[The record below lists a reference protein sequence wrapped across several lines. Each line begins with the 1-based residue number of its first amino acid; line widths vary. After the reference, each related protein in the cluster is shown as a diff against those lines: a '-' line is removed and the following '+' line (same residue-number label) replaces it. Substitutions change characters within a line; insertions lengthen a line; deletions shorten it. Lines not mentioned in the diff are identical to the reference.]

1 MCEDID
7 DCQDEPCVHGACKD
21 TGTHSF
27 ECECGAGWTDT
38 ICDFDV
44 DECVQQTHQCHKD
57 AVCANTEGSYTCE
70 CSTGWEGDGIFTC
83 SDINDCISTPC
94 ANGGC
99 KDAGPG
105 HYQCN
110 CDDGW
115 KDTNC
120 DFDINECV
128 AKTHD
133 CSENARCV
141 NTPGSYSCRCL
152 KGWEG
157 DGYDCKDVNDCEPD
171 PCVYGVCSDTGAVS
185 YACECADGWQSDN
198 CDVDIDECIDS
209 VHACD
214 LRATCTNHVGGYN
227 CDCDDEYYG
236 DGSSCYPCHQ
246 CEAGFQE
253 SSTCDD
259 TDRTCVDVDECTLGT
274 HNCDL
279 NADCKNMD
287 GSFSCMCQE
296 GFFGTGEHCAAC
308 TECEEGERTDREC
321 SPTLDRTCKVI
332 VPDGLYTITSEADGS
347 NKCLVFSAEGSNQ
360 YPERYDWG
368 NSPDFCGIPK
378 LNGMSG
384 KEALL
389 KNRQAVFRLARL
401 EKDLYTVESDAD
413 GKGWKCLRFGM
424 GGKNQYPDRYNWGE
438 GSNMCGYQAQDG
450 ASVEESL
457 VADGQ
462 AVWKL
467 VSLGEDEG
475 SFMIQSNADH
485 DGWKCMVF
493 GGHGYDTNPRRLDWG
508 NGDEYCGVGHWGG
521 LSLKEALLENKQA
534 VWKLNYV
541 TDAKATYRD

>member
-1 MCEDID
+1 MCFPI
-7 DCQDEPCVHGACKD
+7 
-21 TGTHSF
+21 S
-27 ECECGAGWTDT
+27 
-38 ICDFDV
+38 
-44 DECVQQTHQCHKD
+44 HQCHKD

-214 LRATCTNHVGGYN
+214 LRATCTNHVGGYV
-227 CDCDDEYYG
+227 CDCNAEYYG
-236 DGSSCYPCHQ
+236 DGESCYPCHQ
-246 CEAGFQE
+246 CEMGFVEE
-253 SSTCDD
+253 SACDA
-259 TDRTCVDVDECTLGT
+259 TDRTCTDIDECSAGT
-274 HNCDL
+274 HNCHIDSECH
-279 NADCKNMD
+279 NTSPGFTCACKD
-287 GSFSCMCQE
+287 
-296 GFFGTGEHCAAC
+296 GFFGDGVHCDAC
-308 TECEEGERTDREC
+308 TVCGEGFHEKQAC
-321 SPTLDRTCKVI
+321 SGATDRTCEVN
-332 VPDGLYTITSEADGS
+332 VADGLYMLTSEADGS
-347 NKCLVFSAEGSNQ
+347 DKCLVFSAEGSNQ

-368 NSPDFCGIPK
+368 NSPDYCGIPTI
-378 LNGMSG
+378 NGMTG

-389 KNRQAVFRLARL
+389 KNRQAVFRLTRL

-413 GKGWKCLRFGM
+413 GKGWRCLRFGM
-424 GGKNQYPDRYNWGE
+424 DGKNQYPDRYNWGE
-438 GSNMCGYQAQDG
+438 GSGMCGFQAQEG

-457 VADGQ
+457 DRKSV
-462 AVWKL
+462 V
-467 VSLGEDEG
+467 
-475 SFMIQSNADH
+475 
-485 DGWKCMVF
+485 
-493 GGHGYDTNPRRLDWG
+493 
-508 NGDEYCGVGHWGG
+508 
-521 LSLKEALLENKQA
+521 
-534 VWKLNYV
+534 
-541 TDAKATYRD
+541 